1 MAAMSSTNPQNRRQ
15 NVELIGQTTR
25 FQPGIS
31 GNPGGA
37 PKVKHIRAMLEKV
50 LLAPVPEG
58 GEEKQRLERLGDKL
72 ITRIE
77 AALDNPK
84 ITPQGI
90 KEIGET
96 LDRLF
101 TRLDGAERSKE
112 ATTEQRVTLSSG
124 RVVKEET
131 VLTLKQPVDVPD
143 SQAER
148 TR

>member
-1 MAAMSSTNPQNRRQ
+1 MPSQNSGDNDGVNHGAIQ
-15 NVELIGQTTR
+15 NLK
-25 FQPGIS
+25 PWPKGIS

-50 LLAPVPEG
+50 LLAPVPEN
-58 GEEKQRLERLGDKL
+58 GEVKLRLERLGDKL

-90 KEIGET
+90 QQIGDT
-96 LDRLF
+96 LEKLF
-101 TRLDGAERSKE
+101 TRLDGAELAKE
-112 ATTEQRVTLSSG
+112 AAREDRVTLSSG
-124 RVVKEET
+124 KVVREET
-131 VLTLKQPVDVPD
+131 VLTLKQPVDVTD